1 MAEPS
6 LSQRLPPPPV
16 PMSSP
21 SPPQQPPP
29 AARSKVVGETAHP
42 IHKTL
47 DTAANIANLLP
58 NGTVLA
64 FRMLIPSFSNKGVCQ
79 ISNKLLTAAV
89 IGFCS
94 AACFFSS
101 FTDSCVLSSDGKS
114 FYGIATTR
122 GIHLFNFDNDPEKIL
137 EGINMRKYKLK
148 CLDFVHAFVSL
159 LVFLVFAFC
168 DSDVQTCFF
177 SNQQRP
183 GSNVN
188 ALVMNLPLAAG
199 FFASFFFLIFPTTRR
214 GIGYAGLPA

>member
-16 PMSSP
+16 PTSLP

-29 AARSKVVGETAHP
+29 AARPNVVGETAHP

-58 NGTVLA
+58 TGTVLA

-79 ISNKLLTAAV
+79 FSNKLLTATV

-114 FYGIATTR
+114 SFYGIATTR
-122 GIHLFNFDNDPEKIL
+122 GIHLFNCDNDPEKL

-177 SNQQRP
+177 RP

-188 ALVMNLPLAAG
+188 ALYEVNGTQLEA
-199 FFASFFFLIFPTTRR
+199 T
-214 GIGYAGLPA
+214 